1 MSECRCPRRAKVAAI
16 ALNTRLLGE
25 DEARE
30 AVAATSAET
39 GLTVDDPVRFGP
51 QLLLDAVLTA
61 FP

>member
-1 MSECRCPRRAKVAAI
+1 LI
-16 ALNTRLLGE
+16 GE

-30 AVAATSAET
+30 AAAATSAET

-61 FP
+61 LP